1 MPNELTEAVRRLRQ
15 LQQDVDRLKSG
26 GDDGEV
32 RELRSVSANT
42 VTRDSVTVGPDALID
57 QTTRSSD
64 DVVLGPTAVIDEG
77 VGIRDAPDTDVTQA
91 DGLAYGS
98 AEYDQDGYS

>member
-32 RELRSVSANT
+32 RELRASTEVTASQDSAT
-42 VTRDSVTVGPDALID
+42 TGADALID

-64 DVVLGPTAVIDEG
+64 AVVLGPTALVDDRVDID
-77 VGIRDAPDTDVTQA
+77 DAPETDVRQA
-91 DGLAYGS
+91 DGLEYGS
-98 AEYDQDGYS
+98 AEYDRDGFS

>member
-32 RELRSVSANT
+32 RELRNT
-42 VTRDSVTVGPDALID
+42 SEIVDSLDVAATGADALID

-64 DVVLGPTAVIDEG
+64 
-77 VGIRDAPDTDVTQA
+77 APATDVRVA
-91 DGLAYGS
+91 DGLEYGT
-98 AEYDQDGYS
+98 AEYDREGYS

>member
-32 RELRSVSANT
+32 RELRNT
-42 VTRDSVTVGPDALID
+42 SEIVDTLDAAATGADALID

-64 DVVLGPTAVIDEG
+64 TPA
-77 VGIRDAPDTDVTQA
+77 TDVRQA
-91 DGLAYGS
+91 DGLEYGS
-98 AEYDQDGYS
+98 AEYGRDGFS